1 MVIPAAVLLVAIGA
15 IVGGIYDLRNLHVQR
30 LQLKAAANAAALE
43 AARALDYPDNT
54 LGRLEF
60 AARAQVTSR
69 LGKTDI
75 DTRAAL
81 DRQRQ
86 AIEIA
91 LSAPADVRFP
101 GPLSLVRT
109 VSVSSRAELVASGGT
124 VCMLALP
131 DAKTGAAGTIRI
143 APRAIVSAEGCVL
156 HSDRADRRALSL
168 AGTAAI
174 TAGGFHRAAGGG
186 DAAGGEAAEAPPMA
200 RGPRLVGERGDPL
213 AARPEP
219 AGALGACDHEDYTVT
234 SHETLSEGV
243 YCGGLTIDGGTAD
256 LYAGTYILRD
266 GPLRVTGGGRL
277 RGEFVG
283 FYLSG
288 EDARLAL
295 DEASDIALT
304 APRSGE
310 MAGLLVRAART
321 GGESG
326 ASARAEP
333 GDDGA
338 GGEAMRVHM
347 LASADARKLTGTIYL
362 PGDRLEIAGSAPTA
376 HESEFTILV
385 AGEIAIGEG
394 ARLALRTDYDGSPV
408 PTPAGLG
415 PTRQAVAT
423 LVGRPAS

>member
-54 LGRLEF
+54 LDRLEF

-131 DAKTGAAGTIRI
+131 DATTGAAGTIRI

-168 AGTAAI
+168 AGTATI
-174 TAGGFHRAAGGG
+174 TAGGFHRAAG
-186 DAAGGEAAEAPPMA
+186 DDMAGGETDEAPA
-200 RGPRLVGERGDPL
+200 DIHGLRLVGERGDPL

-219 AGALGACDHEDYTVT
+219 AGASASCDHEDYTIT
-234 SHETLSEGV
+234 GHETLSEGV

-283 FYLSG
+283 FYLTG
-288 EDARLAL
+288 EGARLAL
-295 DEASDIALT
+295 DEASDITLT

-310 MAGLLVRAART
+310 MAGILVRAART

-326 ASARAEP
+326 ADAHAEP
-333 GDDGA
+333 GADDA
-338 GGEAMRVHM
+338 DAPAMRVHT

-376 HESEFTILV
+376 HESDFTILV

-394 ARLALRTDYDGSPV
+394 ARLALRTNYEGSPV
-408 PTPAGLG
+408 PAPAGLG